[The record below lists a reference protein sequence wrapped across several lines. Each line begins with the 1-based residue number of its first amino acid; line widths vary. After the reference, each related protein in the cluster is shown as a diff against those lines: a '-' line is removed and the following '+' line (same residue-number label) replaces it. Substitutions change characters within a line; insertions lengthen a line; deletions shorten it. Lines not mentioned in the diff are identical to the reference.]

1 MNPSLNSSDLQGLS
15 DIWKNITH
23 PTDPTEDQPEATS
36 PETPEAEPPQASVD
50 SGAEE
55 PEVPEVGDNDIK
67 DKLQSSGHFTD
78 AELAR
83 IVNADKWK

>member
-23 PTDPTEDQPEATS
+23 PTEDQPEATP
-36 PETPEAEPPQASVD
+36 PETPEASVE
-50 SGAEE
+50 SEVE
-55 PEVPEVGDNDIK
+55 QPEVPEVEDNDIK

-78 AELAR
+78 AELER
-83 IVNADKWK
+83 IAQADKWK

>member
-23 PTDPTEDQPEATS
+23 PTEDQPEATP
-36 PETPEAEPPQASVD
+36 PETPEASVE
-50 SGAEE
+50 SEVE
-55 PEVPEVGDNDIK
+55 QPEVEDNPIK

-78 AELAR
+78 AELER
-83 IVNADKWK
+83 IAQADKWK

>member
-23 PTDPTEDQPEATS
+23 PTEDQPEATP
-36 PETPEAEPPQASVD
+36 PETPEASVD
-50 SGAEE
+50 SEVE
-55 PEVPEVGDNDIK
+55 KPEVPEVEDNDIK

-78 AELAR
+78 AELER
-83 IVNADKWK
+83 IVQADKWR

>member
-23 PTDPTEDQPEATS
+23 PTEDQPEATP
-36 PETPEAEPPQASVD
+36 PETPEALGD
-50 SGAEE
+50 SEVE
-55 PEVPEVGDNDIK
+55 QPEVPEVEDNPIK

-78 AELAR
+78 AELER
-83 IVNADKWK
+83 IAQADKWK